1 MFDQAFGID
10 ATVRCKCV
18 EGSEEKWVYA
28 SGAETEMHVC
38 VRFYLFIGKHFTQV
52 QIMGSCF
59 LTCWSRGKR
68 IKGFHGYYLIF

>member
-38 VRFYLFIGKHFTQV
+38 EILFIYWKAFHTGTDYGILLSNMLV
-52 QIMGSCF
+52 Q
-59 LTCWSRGKR
+59 REKN
-68 IKGFHGYYLIF
+68 